1 MKLFFMRHAVTE
13 YNKEGRLQG
22 RQDFPLSEEGK
33 SQIALVDKELL
44 REVEKIYCSPLLR
57 AKQSA
62 ELLNLPCPIVF
73 DQRLVERSFGSYEGK
88 TYHELYEEGFDLKR
102 AYDDDDYAFYD
113 IETLSSMKKRM
124 VDFLEDIKKEKEEK
138 ILLVSHG
145 GLGLCLRQMFPQKK
159 CDIQDLADIKN
170 CQILSFDL

>member
-1 MKLFFMRHAVTE
+1 MKLFFMRHGVTE

-33 SQIALVDKELL
+33 KQVTFVKKTLL
-44 REVEKIYCSPLLR
+44 EGVEKIYCSPLLR

-62 ELLNLPCPIVF
+62 ELLGLSCPIVY
-73 DQRLVERSFGSYEGK
+73 DERLVERSFGSYEGK
-88 TYHELYEEGFDLKR
+88 TYQELYEKGFDLSR
-102 AYDDDDYAFYD
+102 AYDDEDYAFYD
-113 IETLSSMKKRM
+113 IETLFSMKKRI
-124 VDFLEDIKKEKEEK
+124 VDFLEEIKKEGGEK

-145 GLGLCLRQMFPQKK
+145 GLGLCLRQMFPQEK
-159 CDIQDLADIKN
+159 CDIEDLADIKN